1 MISKRNLDI
10 IEIKLFSFFTF
21 LNVIDKS
28 ITTFKLALILYF
40 IRIRNQFIN
49 ILPSIDIFYENR
61 IN

>member
-1 MISKRNLDI
+1 MISKRNLDR